1 MRTAFAGGRTR
12 RFSPRGSARSVRRGR
27 ARFRTPRSPVG
38 QSCNALRQAP
48 FDPALCYV
56 ATAMHTEVVRQV
68 LSLAHQ
74 AVKETHRDRLE
85 AYIRAYC
92 RAIPPE
98 VLAEVEPHHLLAF
111 VMDRFAFLEED
122 WGRTVKV
129 SIRDSGT
136 TLLHDEPVSTVIETR
151 LPD

>member
-1 MRTAFAGGRTR
+1 M
-12 RFSPRGSARSVRRGR
+12 
-27 ARFRTPRSPVG
+27 
-38 QSCNALRQAP
+38 Q
-48 FDPALCYV
+48 
-56 ATAMHTEVVRQV
+56 TEVVRQV

-122 WGRTVKV
+122 FGKTVKV
-129 SIRDSGT
+129 VIPDPGT
-136 TLLHDEPVSTVIETR
+136 TLLPDEPASTVIETR
-151 LPD
+151 LPDCSFVIRTIKSFLRQQN